1 VDLQRGGRWL
11 AVHLRR
17 YPALYAIVAAWILM
31 VSLVPSVT
39 NRGNDTVEAIS
50 DAATDGS
57 VVDGTSGRGAT
68 PRSTTGPR
76 GRTTPASGAPRIAT
90 GPKTNEPVANVV
102 QASGVTRGGFKCA
115 PGVRQVPWS
124 PYAPPCVAKFDG
136 NNGGATYNGV
146 TDKTIKLAFR
156 VTVDVGSAA
165 GQAQDRLA
173 EQTGGASSAS
183 SFRFA
188 QRYLPW
194 FNKNYELYGRKVV
207 IERYDGQGNSI
218 DEAQNKG
225 QEAAC
230 ADATEAATTVHAFAA
245 LQYGFTEESGVFAEC
260 AALRHKVFLPLV
272 APYFPESYFKRWHP
286 YAWDNT
292 MQCERIGHDIA
303 EYAGKRL
310 NGRNAKWAGDAT
322 LRASKRRFAIYVP
335 NSPAYQICADI
346 IEKDFENKYDGKLV
360 SRYNYA
366 LDVAQFPSE
375 AARAVVQFNAARATT
390 VILACDN
397 LSPIFLTQTAK
408 QQDYRPEWMLIGVA
422 GTDLDS
428 SAASYDQDEVDGH
441 LFGMSQLGNTAK
453 LTSPTG
459 EAARAWREATGEKTL
474 PNGAYYAYYNY
485 VQIFSLLQAAGPIL
499 TPQNAATGIRKY
511 PVAGGAQ
518 GASGTWSWAKDHT
531 ATIDAREI
539 YWDGAS
545 QHFKE
550 TYGGR
555 RFQSGQWPTSE
566 PPIYPK

>member
-1 VDLQRGGRWL
+1 M
-11 AVHLRR
+11 RR
-17 YPALYAIVAAWILM
+17 YPALYAIVAAWVLM
-31 VSLVPSVT
+31 VALVPSVT
-39 NRGNDTVEAIS
+39 NRSDETVGTIS
-50 DAATDGS
+50 DTASDTTA
-57 VVDGTSGRGAT
+57 VDGTSRGGRSAPAAT
-68 PRSTTGPR
+68 TTGPR
-76 GRTTPASGAPRIAT
+76 GQTTRVSGVPQAVSGPRTGAP
-90 GPKTNEPVANVV
+90 VAKVV

-115 PGVRQVPWS
+115 PGVRQVPWTA
-124 PYAPPCVAKFDG
+124 YAPPCVAKFTG

-156 VTVDVGSAA
+156 VPVDAGGPAA
-165 GQAQDRLA
+165 QAQDRLN
-173 EQTGGASSAS
+173 EQTGGASAASAFS
-183 SFRFA
+183 FA

-194 FNKNYELYGRKVV
+194 FNKNYELYGRQVV
-207 IERYDGQGNSI
+207 IEKYNGQGNSI

-230 ADATEAATTVHAFAA
+230 ADATKAATTVHAFAS
-245 LQYGFTEESGVFAEC
+245 LLYGFTEETGPFTDC
-260 AALRHKVFLPLV
+260 AARRQKMFLPLA
-272 APYFPESYFKRWHP
+272 APYYPESYFQKWHP

-292 MQCERIGHDIA
+292 MQCERIARDIA

-310 NGRNAKWAGDAT
+310 NGRNAKWAGDPTFQAT
-322 LRASKRRFAIYVP
+322 KRRFAIYVP
-335 NSPAYQICADI
+335 NDPAYQMCADI
-346 IEKDFENKYDGKLV
+346 LEKDFEQKYGGKLV

-366 LDVAQFPSE
+366 LDVSQFPSE
-375 AARAVVQFNAARATT
+375 AVRAVVQFQAARATT

-397 LSPIFLTQTAK
+397 ISPIFLTQGAK
-408 QQDYRPEWMLIGVA
+408 QQDYHPEWLLIGVA

-428 SAASYDQDEVDGH
+428 AAASYDQDEVDGH
-441 LFGMSQLGNTAK
+441 LFGMSQLGNTTK

-499 TPQNAATGIRKY
+499 TPQNAAIGIRKY
-511 PVAGGAQ
+511 PPAGGAS

-545 QHFKE
+545 QHFRE

-555 RFQSGQWPTSE
+555 RFQSGQWPKSE